1 MPLRHISVEVQY
13 IGEGS
18 SFSFPCPLDVCLL
31 CEDMFTT
38 IESTVTGKTTLY
50 NEIPTDSVVVFVFA
64 PASLSIPLLWSE
76 ASSKYLI

>member
-1 MPLRHISVEVQY
+1 MPLQHISVEVRY
-13 IGEGS
+13 IGEGY

-64 PASLSIPLLWSE
+64 SVSLSLSPFWSK
-76 ASSKYLI
+76 ALSKYLI